1 MEEKFRVELLMM
13 LDKSMSKELVS
24 VVDMALTALF
34 QKYDVSEACTDLAV
48 CDDSNERIINTYIAS
63 MRLEGRSEKTLKQ
76 YYDALTKLLDE
87 IPKSIK
93 DIRTNDIRYHLAH
106 YQGTHKVSNAT
117 VNNKRKFLSA
127 FFVWATR
134 EEIVEKNPMLKI
146 NSIKEKYVTKKP
158 FSDIEL
164 AKIRDALEDNREK
177 ALVEFLLSTGCRVSE
192 VAGLKVGNIDFR
204 TGECVVLG
212 KGNKERTVYLNNKSM
227 YYLERYLGNF
237 VDADRPLFMNARGRG
252 MTKQNIEELM
262 RIIGKRAGVSKVHPH
277 RFRRTMATNAMK
289 RGMPVQY
296 IQVILGHSK
305 LDTTM
310 IYCIYDK
317 EVVKAEYLKV
327 A

>member
-1 MEEKFRVELLMM
+1 MEEKFRVELLTM
-13 LDKSMSKELVS
+13 LDKRMSKEQIS
-24 VVDMALTALF
+24 AVDMALTALF
-34 QKYDVSEACTDLAV
+34 RKYDVSESCTELAV

-63 MRLEGRSEKTLKQ
+63 MRLEGRSERTLKQ

-87 IPKSIK
+87 IPKNIK
-93 DIRTNDIRYHLAH
+93 DIKTNDIRYHLAH
-106 YQGTHKVSNAT
+106 YQSTHKVSNAT

-127 FFVWATR
+127 FFVWATK
-134 EEIVEKNPMLKI
+134 EEIIDRNPMLKI

-164 AKIRDALEDNREK
+164 AKIRDVLKNDREK

-192 VAGLKVGNIDFR
+192 VAGLKVEDVNFR
-204 TGECVVLG
+204 DGECVVCG
-212 KGNKERTVYLNNKSM
+212 KGNKERTVYINNKAM
-227 YYLERYLGNF
+227 YYLERYLPDKM
-237 VDADRPLFMNARGRG
+237 DASRPLFLNGWGKSMAKG
-252 MTKQNIEELM
+252 NIEQLM
-262 RIIGKRAGVSKVHPH
+262 RDIGKRAGVSKVHPH

-317 EVVKAEYLKV
+317 EMVKAEYLKV

>member
-63 MRLEGRSEKTLKQ
+63 MSLEGRSEKTLKQ

-106 YQGTHKVSNAT
+106 YQATHKVSNAT

-134 EEIVEKNPMLKI
+134 EEIVDKNPMLKI
-146 NSIKEKYVTKKP
+146 NSIKERYVTKKP
-158 FSDIEL
+158 FSDIDL

-227 YYLERYLGNF
+227 YYLERYFGNF
-237 VDADRPLFMNARGRG
+237 VDADRPLFTNSRGRG

>member
-1 MEEKFRVELLMM
+1 MEEKFRVELLTM
-13 LDKSMSKELVS
+13 LGKSMSKELVS
-24 VVDMALTALF
+24 AVDMALTALF

-48 CDDSNERIINTYIAS
+48 CDDSNEKIINTYIAS

-106 YQGTHKVSNAT
+106 YQATHKVSNAT
-117 VNNKRKFLSA
+117 VNNRRKFLSA

-134 EEIVEKNPMLKI
+134 EEIVDKNPMLKI

-227 YYLERYLGNF
+227 YYLERYIGGF

>member
-1 MEEKFRVELLMM
+1 MEEKFRVELLTM
-13 LDKSMSKELVS
+13 LGKSMSKELVS
-24 VVDMALTALF
+24 AVDMALTALF

-48 CDDSNERIINTYIAS
+48 CDDSNEKIINTYIAS

-87 IPKSIK
+87 IPKNIK

-106 YQGTHKVSNAT
+106 YQATHKVSNAT
-117 VNNKRKFLSA
+117 VNNRRKFLSA

-134 EEIVEKNPMLKI
+134 EDIVDKNPMLKI

-227 YYLERYLGNF
+227 YYLERYLGGF
-237 VDADRPLFMNARGRG
+237 VDAERPLFMNARGRG

>member
-1 MEEKFRVELLMM
+1 MEEKFRVELLTM
-13 LDKSMSKELVS
+13 LGKSMSKELVS
-24 VVDMALTALF
+24 AVDMALTALF

-106 YQGTHKVSNAT
+106 YQATHKVSNAT
-117 VNNKRKFLSA
+117 VNNRRKFLSA

-134 EEIVEKNPMLKI
+134 EEIVDKNPMLKI

-227 YYLERYLGNF
+227 YYLERYLGGL
-237 VDADRPLFMNARGRG
+237 VDAERPLFMNARGRG

>member
-106 YQGTHKVSNAT
+106 YQATHKVSNAT

-134 EEIVEKNPMLKI
+134 EEIVDKNPMLKI
-146 NSIKEKYVTKKP
+146 NSIKDKYVTKKP

-227 YYLERYLGNF
+227 YYLERYIGGF
-237 VDADRPLFMNARGRG
+237 VDADRPLFMNARDRG
-252 MTKQNIEELM
+252 MTKQNIEELV

>member
-1 MEEKFRVELLMM
+1 MEEKFRVELLTM
-13 LDKSMSKELVS
+13 LDKRMSKELVS
-24 VVDMALTALF
+24 AVDMALTALF

-93 DIRTNDIRYHLAH
+93 DIRTNDIRYHLAN
-106 YQGTHKVSNAT
+106 YQATHKVSNAT

-134 EEIVEKNPMLKI
+134 EEIVDKNPMLKI

-158 FSDIEL
+158 FSYIEL

-227 YYLERYLGNF
+227 YYLERYIGGF

>member
-1 MEEKFRVELLMM
+1 MEEKFRVELLTM
-13 LDKSMSKELVS
+13 LDKRMSKELVS

-48 CDDSNERIINTYIAS
+48 CDDSNEKIINTYIAS

-106 YQGTHKVSNAT
+106 YQATHKVSNAT
-117 VNNKRKFLSA
+117 VNNRRKFLSA

-134 EEIVEKNPMLKI
+134 EEIVDKNPMLKI

-192 VAGLKVGNIDFR
+192 VAGLKVGNIDFQ

-227 YYLERYLGNF
+227 YYLERYLGGF
-237 VDADRPLFMNARGRG
+237 VDAERPLFMNARGRG

>member
-1 MEEKFRVELLMM
+1 MEEKFRVELLTM
-13 LDKSMSKELVS
+13 LDKRMSKEQIS
-24 VVDMALTALF
+24 AVDMALTALF
-34 QKYDVSEACTDLAV
+34 RKYDVSESCKELAV

-87 IPKSIK
+87 IPKNIK
-93 DIRTNDIRYHLAH
+93 DIKTNDIRYHLAH
-106 YQGTHKVSNAT
+106 YQSTHKVSNAT

-127 FFVWATR
+127 FFVWATK
-134 EEIVEKNPMLKI
+134 EEIIDRNPMLKI

-164 AKIRDALEDNREK
+164 AKIRDVLKNDREK

-192 VAGLKVGNIDFR
+192 VAGLKVEDVNFR
-204 TGECVVLG
+204 DGECVVCG
-212 KGNKERTVYLNNKSM
+212 KGNKERTVYINNKAM
-227 YYLERYLGNF
+227 YYLERYLPDKM
-237 VDADRPLFMNARGRG
+237 DASRPLFLNGWGKSMAKG
-252 MTKQNIEELM
+252 NIEQLM
-262 RIIGKRAGVSKVHPH
+262 RDIGKRAGVSKVHPH

-317 EVVKAEYLKV
+317 EMVKAEYLKV

>member
-1 MEEKFRVELLMM
+1 MEEKFRVELLTM
-13 LDKSMSKELVS
+13 LDKRMSKELVS

-106 YQGTHKVSNAT
+106 YQATHKVSNAT
-117 VNNKRKFLSA
+117 VNNRRKFLSA

-134 EEIVEKNPMLKI
+134 EDIVDKNPMLKI

-227 YYLERYLGNF
+227 YYLERYLGGF
-237 VDADRPLFMNARGRG
+237 VDAERPLFMNARGRG

>member
-1 MEEKFRVELLMM
+1 MEEKFRVELLTM
-13 LDKSMSKELVS
+13 LGKSMSKELVS
-24 VVDMALTALF
+24 AVDMALTALF

-106 YQGTHKVSNAT
+106 YQTTHKVSNAT
-117 VNNKRKFLSA
+117 VNNRRKFLSA

-134 EEIVEKNPMLKI
+134 EEIVDKNPMLKI

-192 VAGLKVGNIDFR
+192 VAGIKVGNIDFR

-227 YYLERYLGNF
+227 YYLERYLGGF
-237 VDADRPLFMNARGRG
+237 VDAERPLFMNARGRG

>member
-1 MEEKFRVELLMM
+1 MEEKFRVELLTM
-13 LDKSMSKELVS
+13 LGKSMSKELVS

-48 CDDSNERIINTYIAS
+48 CDDSNERIINTYIAL

-106 YQGTHKVSNAT
+106 YQTTHKVSNAT

-134 EEIVEKNPMLKI
+134 EEIVDKNPMLKI

-227 YYLERYLGNF
+227 YYLERYLGGL
-237 VDADRPLFMNARGRG
+237 VDAERPLFMNARGRG

>member
-106 YQGTHKVSNAT
+106 YQATHKVSNAT

-134 EEIVEKNPMLKI
+134 EEIVDKNPMLKI
-146 NSIKEKYVTKKP
+146 NSIKERYVTKKP

-237 VDADRPLFMNARGRG
+237 VDADRPLFMNSRERG
-252 MTKQNIEELM
+252 MTKQNIGELM

>member
-1 MEEKFRVELLMM
+1 MEEKFRVELLTM
-13 LDKSMSKELVS
+13 LGKSMSKELVS
-24 VVDMALTALF
+24 AVDMALTALF

-48 CDDSNERIINTYIAS
+48 CDDSNEKIINTYIAS

-76 YYDALTKLLDE
+76 YYDALTKLIDE

-106 YQGTHKVSNAT
+106 YQATHKVSNAT
-117 VNNKRKFLSA
+117 VNNRRKFLSA

-134 EEIVEKNPMLKI
+134 EEIVDKNPMLKI

-227 YYLERYLGNF
+227 YYLERYIGGF

-317 EVVKAEYLKV
+317 EVVKAEYMKV

>member
-1 MEEKFRVELLMM
+1 MEEKFRVELLTM
-13 LDKSMSKELVS
+13 LDKRMSKEQIS
-24 VVDMALTALF
+24 AVDMALTALF
-34 QKYDVSEACTDLAV
+34 RKYDVSESCTELAV

-87 IPKSIK
+87 IPKNIK
-93 DIRTNDIRYHLAH
+93 DIKTNDIRYHLAH
-106 YQGTHKVSNAT
+106 YQSTHKVSNAT

-127 FFVWATR
+127 FFVWATK
-134 EEIVEKNPMLKI
+134 EEIIDWNPMLKI

-164 AKIRDALEDNREK
+164 AKIRDVLKNDREK

-192 VAGLKVGNIDFR
+192 VAGLKVEDVNFR
-204 TGECVVLG
+204 DGECVVCG
-212 KGNKERTVYLNNKSM
+212 KGNKERTVYINNKAM
-227 YYLERYLGNF
+227 YYLERYLPDKM
-237 VDADRPLFMNARGRG
+237 DASRPLFLNGWGKSMAKG
-252 MTKQNIEELM
+252 NIEQLM
-262 RIIGKRAGVSKVHPH
+262 RDIGKRAGVSKVHPH

-317 EVVKAEYLKV
+317 EMVKAEYLKV

>member
-1 MEEKFRVELLMM
+1 MEEKFRVELLTM
-13 LDKSMSKELVS
+13 LGKSMSKELVS
-24 VVDMALTALF
+24 AVDMALTALF

-48 CDDSNERIINTYIAS
+48 CDDSNEKIINTYIAS

-106 YQGTHKVSNAT
+106 YQATRKVSNAT

-134 EEIVEKNPMLKI
+134 EEIVDKNPMLKI

-158 FSDIEL
+158 FSDMEL

-227 YYLERYLGNF
+227 YYLERYLGGF
-237 VDADRPLFMNARGRG
+237 VDAERPLFMNARGRG

>member
-1 MEEKFRVELLMM
+1 MEEKFRVELLTM
-13 LDKSMSKELVS
+13 LDKRMSKEQIS
-24 VVDMALTALF
+24 AVDMALTALF
-34 QKYDVSEACTDLAV
+34 RKYDVSESCTELAV

-87 IPKSIK
+87 IPKNIK
-93 DIRTNDIRYHLAH
+93 DIKTNDIRYHLAH
-106 YQGTHKVSNAT
+106 YQSTHKVSNAT

-127 FFVWATR
+127 FFVWATK
-134 EEIVEKNPMLKI
+134 EEIIDWNPMLKI

-164 AKIRDALEDNREK
+164 AKIRDVLKNDREK

-192 VAGLKVGNIDFR
+192 VAGLKVEDVNFR
-204 TGECVVLG
+204 DGECVVCG
-212 KGNKERTVYLNNKSM
+212 KGNKERTVYINNKAM
-227 YYLERYLGNF
+227 YYLERYLPDKM
-237 VDADRPLFMNARGRG
+237 DASRPLFLNGWGKSMAKG
-252 MTKQNIEELM
+252 NIEQLM
-262 RIIGKRAGVSKVHPH
+262 RDIGKRAGVSKVHPH

-317 EVVKAEYLKV
+317 EMVKAEYLKV
-327 A
+327 P

>member
-1 MEEKFRVELLMM
+1 MEEKFRVELLTM
-13 LDKSMSKELVS
+13 LGKSMSKELVS
-24 VVDMALTALF
+24 AVDMALTALF

-48 CDDSNERIINTYIAS
+48 CDDSNEKIINTYIAS

-106 YQGTHKVSNAT
+106 YQTTHKVSNAT

-134 EEIVEKNPMLKI
+134 EEIVDKNPMLKI

-262 RIIGKRAGVSKVHPH
+262 RIIGKRAGVLKVHPH

>member
-1 MEEKFRVELLMM
+1 MEEKFRVELLTM
-13 LDKSMSKELVS
+13 LGKSMSKELVS
-24 VVDMALTALF
+24 AVDMALTALF

-106 YQGTHKVSNAT
+106 YQATHKVSNAT

-134 EEIVEKNPMLKI
+134 EEIVDKNPMLKI

-164 AKIRDALEDNREK
+164 AKIRDALDDNREK

-227 YYLERYLGNF
+227 YYLERYIGGF

>member
-1 MEEKFRVELLMM
+1 M
-13 LDKSMSKELVS
+13 D
-24 VVDMALTALF
+24 
-34 QKYDVSEACTDLAV
+34 
-48 CDDSNERIINTYIAS
+48 
-63 MRLEGRSEKTLKQ
+63 
-76 YYDALTKLLDE
+76 
-87 IPKSIK
+87 
-93 DIRTNDIRYHLAH
+93 
-106 YQGTHKVSNAT
+106 
-117 VNNKRKFLSA
+117 
-127 FFVWATR
+127 
-134 EEIVEKNPMLKI
+134 KNPMLKI

-192 VAGLKVGNIDFR
+192 VACLKVGNIDFR

-227 YYLERYLGNF
+227 YYLERYLGGF
-237 VDADRPLFMNARGRG
+237 VDAERPLFMNARGRG

-296 IQVILGHSK
+296 IQVILGRSK

>member
-1 MEEKFRVELLMM
+1 MEEKFRVELLTM
-13 LDKSMSKELVS
+13 LDKRMSKEQIS
-24 VVDMALTALF
+24 AVDMALTALF
-34 QKYDVSEACTDLAV
+34 RKYDVSESCTELAV

-87 IPKSIK
+87 IPKNIK
-93 DIRTNDIRYHLAH
+93 DIKTNDIRYHLAH
-106 YQGTHKVSNAT
+106 YQSTHKVSNAT

-127 FFVWATR
+127 FFVWATK
-134 EEIVEKNPMLKI
+134 EEIIDRNPMLKI

-164 AKIRDALEDNREK
+164 AKIRDVLKNDREK

-192 VAGLKVGNIDFR
+192 VAGLKVEDVNFR
-204 TGECVVLG
+204 DGECVVCG
-212 KGNKERTVYLNNKSM
+212 KGNKERTVYINNKAM
-227 YYLERYLGNF
+227 YYLERYLPDKM
-237 VDADRPLFMNARGRG
+237 DASRPLFLNGWGKSMAKG
-252 MTKQNIEELM
+252 NIEQLM
-262 RIIGKRAGVSKVHPH
+262 RDIGKRAGVSKVHPH

-317 EVVKAEYLKV
+317 EMVKAEYLKV

>member
-1 MEEKFRVELLMM
+1 MEEKFRVELLTM
-13 LDKSMSKELVS
+13 LGKSMSKELVS
-24 VVDMALTALF
+24 AVDMALTALF

-48 CDDSNERIINTYIAS
+48 CDDSNEKIINTYIAS

-106 YQGTHKVSNAT
+106 YQTTHKVSNAT

-134 EEIVEKNPMLKI
+134 EEIVDKNPMLKI

-227 YYLERYLGNF
+227 YYLERYIGGF

>member
-1 MEEKFRVELLMM
+1 MEEKFRMELLAILNKGM
-13 LDKSMSKELVS
+13 DKEQINA
-24 VVDMALTALF
+24 VDMALTALF
-34 QKYDVSEACTDLAV
+34 QRYEVSEQCTDLAV
-48 CDDSNERIINTYIAS
+48 LDYCNDKIINNYIAS

-76 YYDALTKLLDE
+76 YYDALNKLLEE
-87 IPKSIK
+87 IPKNIRDIK
-93 DIRTNDIRYHLAH
+93 TNDIRYHLAH
-106 YQGTHKVSNAT
+106 YQSTHKVSNAT

-127 FFVWATR
+127 FFVWATK
-134 EEIVEKNPMLKI
+134 EEIIDRNPMLKI

-164 AKIRDALEDNREK
+164 AKIRDVLKNDREK

-192 VAGLKVGNIDFR
+192 VAELKVEDVNFR
-204 TGECVVLG
+204 DGECVVCG
-212 KGNKERTVYLNNKSM
+212 KGNKERTVYINSKAM
-227 YYLERYLGNF
+227 YYLERYLPDKM
-237 VDADRPLFMNARGRG
+237 DASRPLFLNGWG
-252 MTKQNIEELM
+252 KNMTKGNIEQLM
-262 RIIGKRAGVSKVHPH
+262 RDIGKRAGVKKVHPH

-305 LDTTM
+305 IDTTM

-317 EVVKAEYLKV
+317 EVVKAEFQKV

>member
-1 MEEKFRVELLMM
+1 MEEKFRVELLTM
-13 LDKSMSKELVS
+13 LDKRMSKELVS

-48 CDDSNERIINTYIAS
+48 CDDSNEKIINTYIAS

-106 YQGTHKVSNAT
+106 YQATHKVSNAT
-117 VNNKRKFLSA
+117 VNNRRKFLSA

-134 EEIVEKNPMLKI
+134 EEIVDKNPMLKI

-227 YYLERYLGNF
+227 YYLERYIGGF

>member
-1 MEEKFRVELLMM
+1 MEEKFRVELLTM
-13 LDKSMSKELVS
+13 LGKSMSKELVS
-24 VVDMALTALF
+24 AVDMALTALF

-48 CDDSNERIINTYIAS
+48 CDDSNEKIINTYIAS

-106 YQGTHKVSNAT
+106 YQATHKVSNAT
-117 VNNKRKFLSA
+117 VNNRRKFLSA

-134 EEIVEKNPMLKI
+134 EDIVDKNPMLKI

-227 YYLERYLGNF
+227 YYLERYLGGF
-237 VDADRPLFMNARGRG
+237 VDAERPLFMNARGRG

>member
-1 MEEKFRVELLMM
+1 MEEKFRVELLTM
-13 LDKSMSKELVS
+13 LDKSMSKEQIS
-24 VVDMALTALF
+24 AVDMALTALF

-48 CDDSNERIINTYIAS
+48 CDDSNERIISTYIAS

-93 DIRTNDIRYHLAH
+93 DIRTNDIRYYLAH
-106 YQGTHKVSNAT
+106 YQATHKVSNAT

>member
-1 MEEKFRVELLMM
+1 MEEKFRVELLTM
-13 LDKSMSKELVS
+13 LGMSMDKEQISA
-24 VVDMALTALF
+24 VDMALTALF
-34 QKYDVSEACTDLAV
+34 QKYDVTEACTEIAV
-48 CDDSNERIINTYIAS
+48 LDDSNERIINTYIAS
-63 MRLEGRSEKTLKQ
+63 MRLEGRSEKTIKQ
-76 YYDALTKLLDE
+76 YYDALTKFLDD
-87 IPKSIK
+87 IPKNIK
-93 DIRTNDIRYHLAH
+93 DIKTNDIRYHLAN
-106 YQGTHKVSNAT
+106 YQATHNVSNAT

-134 EEIVEKNPMLKI
+134 EEIVDKNPMLKI

-158 FSDIEL
+158 FTDIEL
-164 AKIRDALEDNREK
+164 AKIRDVLEDNREK

-192 VAGLKVGNIDFR
+192 VANLKVGDIDFR
-204 TGECVVLG
+204 NGECVVLG

-227 YYLERYLGNF
+227 YYLERYLGNY
-237 VDADRPLFMNARGRG
+237 VDVNRPLFLNGRGNG

-262 RIIGKRAGVSKVHPH
+262 RIIGKRAGVEKVHPH
-277 RFRRTMATNAMK
+277 KFRRTMATNAMK

-317 EVVKAEYLKV
+317 AVVKSEFLKV

>member
-1 MEEKFRVELLMM
+1 MEEKFRVELLTM
-13 LDKSMSKELVS
+13 LGKSMSKELVS
-24 VVDMALTALF
+24 VVDMALTALL

-48 CDDSNERIINTYIAS
+48 CDDSNEKIINTYIAS

-106 YQGTHKVSNAT
+106 YQATHKVSNAT
-117 VNNKRKFLSA
+117 VNNRRKFLSA

-134 EEIVEKNPMLKI
+134 EDIVDKNPMLKI

-227 YYLERYLGNF
+227 YYLERYLGGL
-237 VDADRPLFMNARGRG
+237 VDAERPLFMNARGRG

>member
-1 MEEKFRVELLMM
+1 MEEKFRVELLTM
-13 LDKSMSKELVS
+13 LGKSMSKELVS
-24 VVDMALTALF
+24 AVDMALTALF

-106 YQGTHKVSNAT
+106 YQATHKVSNAT
-117 VNNKRKFLSA
+117 VNNRRKFLSA

-134 EEIVEKNPMLKI
+134 EDIVDKNPMLKI

-227 YYLERYLGNF
+227 YYLERYIGGF

-310 IYCIYDK
+310 IYCIYDR

>member
-1 MEEKFRVELLMM
+1 MEEKFRVELLTM
-13 LDKSMSKELVS
+13 LDKRMSKELVS

-106 YQGTHKVSNAT
+106 YQATHKVSNAT

-134 EEIVEKNPMLKI
+134 EEIVDKNPMLKI

-262 RIIGKRAGVSKVHPH
+262 RIIGKRAGVLKVHPH

>member
-1 MEEKFRVELLMM
+1 MEEKFRVELLTM
-13 LDKSMSKELVS
+13 LNKRMSKEQIS
-24 VVDMALTALF
+24 AVDMALTALF
-34 QKYDVSEACTDLAV
+34 RKYDVSESCTELAV

-87 IPKSIK
+87 IPKNIK
-93 DIRTNDIRYHLAH
+93 DIKTNDIRYHLAH
-106 YQGTHKVSNAT
+106 YQSTHKVSNAT

-127 FFVWATR
+127 FFVWATK
-134 EEIVEKNPMLKI
+134 EEIIDRNPMLKI

-164 AKIRDALEDNREK
+164 AKIRDVLKNDREK

-192 VAGLKVGNIDFR
+192 VAGLKVEDVNFR
-204 TGECVVLG
+204 DGECVVCG
-212 KGNKERTVYLNNKSM
+212 KGNKERTVYINNKAM
-227 YYLERYLGNF
+227 YYLERYLPDKM
-237 VDADRPLFMNARGRG
+237 DASRPLFLNGWGKSMAKG
-252 MTKQNIEELM
+252 NIEQLM
-262 RIIGKRAGVSKVHPH
+262 RDIGKRAGVSKVHPH

-317 EVVKAEYLKV
+317 EMVKAEYLKV

>member
-1 MEEKFRVELLMM
+1 MEEKFRVELLTM
-13 LDKSMSKELVS
+13 LDKRMSKEQIS
-24 VVDMALTALF
+24 AVDMALTALF
-34 QKYDVSEACTDLAV
+34 RKYDVSESCTELAV

-87 IPKSIK
+87 IPKNIK
-93 DIRTNDIRYHLAH
+93 DIKTNDIRYHLAH
-106 YQGTHKVSNAT
+106 YQSTHKVSNAT

-127 FFVWATR
+127 FFVWATK
-134 EEIVEKNPMLKI
+134 EEIIDRNPMLKI

-164 AKIRDALEDNREK
+164 AKIRDVLKNDREK

-192 VAGLKVGNIDFR
+192 VAGLKVEDVNFR
-204 TGECVVLG
+204 DGECVVCG
-212 KGNKERTVYLNNKSM
+212 KGNKERTVYINNKAM
-227 YYLERYLGNF
+227 YYLERYLPDKM
-237 VDADRPLFMNARGRG
+237 DASRPRCLNGWGKSMAKG
-252 MTKQNIEELM
+252 NIEQLM
-262 RIIGKRAGVSKVHPH
+262 RDIGKRAGVSKVHPH

-317 EVVKAEYLKV
+317 EMVKAEYLKV

>member
-1 MEEKFRVELLMM
+1 MEEKFRVELLTM
-13 LDKSMSKELVS
+13 LDMSMSKELVS

-106 YQGTHKVSNAT
+106 YQCTHKVSNAT

-164 AKIRDALEDNREK
+164 AKIRDALKDNREK

-262 RIIGKRAGVSKVHPH
+262 RIIGKRAGVPKVHPH

>member
-1 MEEKFRVELLMM
+1 MEEKFRVELLTM
-13 LDKSMSKELVS
+13 LGKSMSKELVS
-24 VVDMALTALF
+24 AVDMALTALF

-48 CDDSNERIINTYIAS
+48 CDDSNEKIINTYIAS

-106 YQGTHKVSNAT
+106 YQATHKVSNAT
-117 VNNKRKFLSA
+117 VNNRRKFLSA

-134 EEIVEKNPMLKI
+134 EEIVDKNPMLKI

-164 AKIRDALEDNREK
+164 AKIRDALDDNREK

-227 YYLERYLGNF
+227 YYLERYIGGF

>member
-1 MEEKFRVELLMM
+1 MEEKFRVELLTM
-13 LDKSMSKELVS
+13 LDKRMSKELVS

-48 CDDSNERIINTYIAS
+48 CDDSNEKIINTYIAS

-106 YQGTHKVSNAT
+106 YQATHKVSNAT
-117 VNNKRKFLSA
+117 VNNRRKFLSA

-134 EEIVEKNPMLKI
+134 EEIVDKNPMLKI

-164 AKIRDALEDNREK
+164 AKIRDALDDNREK

-227 YYLERYLGNF
+227 YYLERYIGGF

>member
-1 MEEKFRVELLMM
+1 MEEKFRVELLTM
-13 LDKSMSKELVS
+13 LDKSMSKEQIS
-24 VVDMALTALF
+24 AVDMALTALF
-34 QKYDVSEACTDLAV
+34 QKYEISEACTELAV
-48 CDDSNERIINTYIAS
+48 RDDSNERIINTYIAS

-87 IPKSIK
+87 IPKRIK

-106 YQGTHKVSNAT
+106 YQSTHKVSNAT

-134 EEIVEKNPMLKI
+134 EEIVDKNPMLKI

>member
-1 MEEKFRVELLMM
+1 M
-13 LDKSMSKELVS
+13 
-24 VVDMALTALF
+24 
-34 QKYDVSEACTDLAV
+34 
-48 CDDSNERIINTYIAS
+48 
-63 MRLEGRSEKTLKQ
+63 
-76 YYDALTKLLDE
+76 TKLLDE
-87 IPKSIK
+87 IPKNIK
-93 DIRTNDIRYHLAH
+93 DIKTNDIRYHLAH
-106 YQGTHKVSNAT
+106 YQSTHKVSNAT

-127 FFVWATR
+127 FFVWATK
-134 EEIVEKNPMLKI
+134 EEIIDRNPMLKI

-164 AKIRDALEDNREK
+164 AKIRDVLKNDREK

-192 VAGLKVGNIDFR
+192 VAGLKVEDVNFR
-204 TGECVVLG
+204 DGECVVCG
-212 KGNKERTVYLNNKSM
+212 KGNKERTVYINNKAM
-227 YYLERYLGNF
+227 YYLERYLPDKM
-237 VDADRPLFMNARGRG
+237 DASRPLFLNGWGKSMAKG
-252 MTKQNIEELM
+252 NIEQLM
-262 RIIGKRAGVSKVHPH
+262 RDIGKRAGVSKVHPH

-317 EVVKAEYLKV
+317 EMVKAEYLKV

>member
-1 MEEKFRVELLMM
+1 MEEKFRAELLTM

-106 YQGTHKVSNAT
+106 YQATHKVSNAT

-134 EEIVEKNPMLKI
+134 EEIVDKNPMLKI

-237 VDADRPLFMNARGRG
+237 VDADRPLFMNSRERG